1 MEVDEEHDPDSDE
14 RRDYPKQNQVRVSG
28 LLAGWGGEG
37 GDYICGKSENESG
50 GVKKDSHKSSISKM
64 SLSKRSL
71 VSEDPFKFDFLGLE
85 DMDFVKTP
93 QNLQKLGGGD
103 ETM

>member
-14 RRDYPKQNQVRVSG
+14 RRDYPRLNHVSVSG
-28 LLAGWGGEG
+28 LLGNWSGEG

-50 GVKKDSHKSSISKM
+50 GVRKDSHKSSISKM
-64 SLSKRSL
+64 SLSKRSF
-71 VSEDPFKFDFLGLE
+71 SEDPFKFDFLNIE
-85 DMDFVKTP
+85 DMDFAKTP
-93 QNLQKLGGGD
+93 LNMQKLGGGD